1 MVQMRLKQNFPK
13 ISIGIPVYNGE
24 HFLDEKIKSILD
36 QTFSDYEIIISDN
49 ASTDK
54 TSIICNKF
62 AKNEPKIRYIRQEKN
77 IGIWENF
84 NFVLKEA
91 KGDYF
96 LWSSV
101 DDIMLPT
108 YLEKTLDIISSNKN
122 ISCCF
127 TKIKLYGESDNLKN
141 DLKVSLIERIK
152 KKFTQLIFNDELG
165 AYSAKGSYEKRI
177 DVYFKNLSHNQIFYG
192 MYRTEQIKRS
202 FVKKSF
208 LWYDAATILNILK
221 YGELYV
227 VDEVL
232 LRIFVGGICRSGMIS
247 VMHILEPFSLWNRIF
262 PYSKLTR
269 WCFKN
274 LTKKIFFKHLK
285 FFILINCY
293 GESAVILDNFRIIQ
307 KKIRN

>member
-1 MVQMRLKQNFPK
+1 
-13 ISIGIPVYNGE
+13 
-24 HFLDEKIKSILD
+24 
-36 QTFSDYEIIISDN
+36 
-49 ASTDK
+49 
-54 TSIICNKF
+54 
-62 AKNEPKIRYIRQEKN
+62 
-77 IGIWENF
+77 
-84 NFVLKEA
+84 
-91 KGDYF
+91 
-96 LWSSV
+96 
-101 DDIMLPT
+101 MLPT
-108 YLEKTLDIISSNKN
+108 YLEKTLDNISSNKN

-141 DLKVSLIERIK
+141 NLKVSLIERIK
-152 KKFTQLIFNDELG
+152 KKFTQLIFNGELG
-165 AYSAKGSYEKRI
+165 AYSAKGTYEKRI

-192 MYRTEQIKRS
+192 MYRTEQIKKS

-247 VMHILEPFSLWNRIF
+247 VMHILEPFSLWNRVF

-293 GESAVILDNFRIIQ
+293 GESAVILDNFRMIQ

>member
-13 ISIGIPVYNGE
+13 VSIGIPVYNGE

-36 QTFSDYEIIISDN
+36 QTFSNYEIIISDN

-77 IGIWENF
+77 IGVWGNF

-101 DDIMLPT
+101 DDMMLPT
-108 YLEKTLDIISSNKN
+108 YLEKILDVISSNKN

-127 TKIKLYGESDNLKN
+127 TKIKLYGECDNLKKE
-141 DLKVSLIERIK
+141 LKFSLIEQIK
-152 KKFTQLIFNDELG
+152 KKFTQLTLNGELG
-165 AYSAKGSYEKRI
+165 AYSAKGPYKKR
-177 DVYFKNLSHNQIFYG
+177 VNTYFKNMSNNQIFYG
-192 MYRTEQIKRS
+192 MYRTEQIKKS

-232 LRIFVGGICRSGMIS
+232 LRIFDGGICRSGMIS
-247 VMHILEPFSLWNRIF
+247 VMHILEPFSLWNRVF

-285 FFILINCY
+285 IFILINCY
-293 GESAVILDNFRIIQ
+293 GEAAVILDNFRMIQ

>member
-62 AKNEPKIRYIRQEKN
+62 AKNEPKIRYMRQEKN

>member
-1 MVQMRLKQNFPK
+1 MKPNFPK
-13 ISIGIPVYNGE
+13 ITIGIPVYNGE
-24 HFLDEKIKSILD
+24 YFLHKKIKSILD

-62 AKNEPKIRYIRQEKN
+62 AENETKIRYIQQEKN
-77 IGIWENF
+77 LGIWENF
-84 NFVLKEA
+84 NFLLKEA
-91 KGDYF
+91 KGEYF

-108 YLEKTLDIISSNKN
+108 FLEKTLDIISSNKN
-122 ISCCF
+122 ISCCI
-127 TKIKLYGESDNLKN
+127 TKIKLYGESDNLKK
-141 DLKVSLIERIK
+141 DSKCSLNERIK
-152 KKFTQLIFNDELG
+152 KKITQFLFNGELG
-165 AYSAKGSYEKRI
+165 VYSAKGSYEKRI
-177 DVYFKNLSHNQIFYG
+177 DSYFKNISHNQIYYG
-192 MYRTEQIKRS
+192 IYRTDQIKKS

-221 YGELYV
+221 YGDLYV

-232 LRIFVGGICRSGMIS
+232 LHIFDGGIGRSGMIA
-247 VMHILEPFSLWNRIF
+247 VMRILEPFSLWNRIF
-262 PYSKLTR
+262 PYYKLTR

-285 FFILINCY
+285 FFILINGY
-293 GESAVILDNFRIIQ
+293 GEFAIILDNFRMIQ
-307 KKIRN
+307 KKMVSN

>member
-293 GESAVILDNFRIIQ
+293 GEAAVILDNFRMIQ